1 MMIMRRVEKESAPA
15 LGAARLS
22 HYAVTVL
29 TPATA
34 KTEVTPTVFL
44 VIGSIHIPAVTDKSS
59 VLNFAAWAR
68 KGERAGRLLPEAGG
82 TSL

>member
-1 MMIMRRVEKESAPA
+1 LEYFEGWKKKARQL

-34 KTEVTPTVFL
+34 KTEVTPTVFM
-44 VIGSIHIPAVTDKSS
+44 VIGSIHILVITDKSS
-59 VLNFAAWAR
+59 ALNFVAGAR
-68 KGERAGRLLPEAGG
+68 EGR
-82 TSL
+82 